1 MITLWQAS
9 QVQHLQIVQRSSYDL
24 CKLAFPSPRRPS
36 PSFLPPCSLC
46 SQFVTASVSIYPL
59 TRLLPK
65 SFGQHPS
72 LPATLVWLWSN
83 QLQICAPQPQL
94 RCPRVTCVPRRMP
107 VPAGAAA
114 TCPTAAGPVR
124 GPTGRGTRR
133 SASVTRSP
141 GRGRSR
147 ATTYWPP
154 GIVRQYVTW
163 EWGVTRPCDV
173 VYVVTEDAPLS
184 WLCYSEIRII
194 QKNVSFV
201 CGEYAGEIVTPC

>member
-83 QLQICAPQPQL
+83 Q
-94 RCPRVTCVPRRMP
+94 MP
-107 VPAGAAA
+107 PCHVCSAEDASPCGGCGNVSYCGRACQRTDWKRHKAV
-114 TCPTAAGPVR
+114 CKCYKISRAGPEQGNHLLASRYHPSVR
-124 GPTGRGTRR
+124 DMR
-133 SASVTRSP
+133 
-141 GRGRSR
+141 
-147 ATTYWPP
+147 
-154 GIVRQYVTW
+154 VR
-163 EWGVTRPCDV
+163 CDAAV
-173 VYVVTEDAPLS
+173 
-184 WLCYSEIRII
+184 WCCLCCHGGCTL
-194 QKNVSFV
+194 VMTV
-201 CGEYAGEIVTPC
+201 